1 MAETIAHNRTTYNG
15 TTAEK
20 LNLTSMA
27 FLPSNVVAAAF
38 NAETTN
44 PSAAMTG
51 DPAVVTTIKPHHRV
65 YNVTEYLV
73 EQDELDHSK

>member
-1 MAETIAHNRTTYNG
+1 MAPNRTTYDG
-15 TTAEK
+15 TTPGK
-20 LNLTSMA
+20 LNLM

-51 DPAVVTTIKPHHRV
+51 DPAVVTTVKPHHRA

>member
-1 MAETIAHNRTTYNG
+1 MAHNRTTYKG
-15 TTAEK
+15 TTAGK
-20 LNLTSMA
+20 LNLTSTK